1 MIPKLILAAAAAL
14 LTGRLLAQDEKIEL
28 KDLKV
33 PVAPAFSLLDFSPKT
48 IESPGTIKA
57 FTTNLVTNAALT
69 AGLPKNFAFEFA
81 PYWFFKHP
89 KMSIY
94 TYYGLGKV
102 AQKTDETGTESFAFV
117 AKKNIFY
124 GLRSTGL
131 SFGSV
136 LKDSSLALPV
146 NVNYIGYA
154 LRSNLINIRSRRLDE
169 ALASSIENVNAA
181 LQNVQAAAI
190 AKCAALEGIE
200 RLDCIGKFVAQSK
213 DSLLKSARTRF
224 ESIANARPRFSM
236 DVALGS
242 SMGFGNNN
250 FSNGKTYRTG
260 GWVTLAYYQPLVS
273 AASVKEDIQNLLDCK
288 NYFNAFF
295 LFRGL
300 RENATTDFKNFTGQS
315 LADYGGRVEA
325 EFDRFSLSVE
335 SIKRINQRDKSLNTG
350 RTVGI
355 IQYRINNNLFLLGTF
370 GKDFGKIN
378 NIVSLF
384 GLNWGFGE
392 NALNKRFD

>member
-1 MIPKLILAAAAAL
+1 MKPKIILAVVAVFVT
-14 LTGRLLAQDEKIEL
+14 TGLLAQSDKVEL

-89 KMSIY
+89 NMSIY
-94 TYYGLGKV
+94 TYFGLGRV
-102 AQKTDETGTESFAFV
+102 EQKTDAGGKESFAFV
-117 AKKNIFY
+117 PKKNIFY
-124 GLRSTGL
+124 GLRSTSL

-136 LKDSSLALPV
+136 FKDSSKALPV

-154 LRSNLINIRSRRLDE
+154 LRSNVINIRSRRLDT
-169 ALASSIENVNAA
+169 AMQTGIEDVNEA
-181 LQNVQAAAI
+181 LQNVLFNAI
-190 AKCAALEGIE
+190 TKCNGLDSIE
-200 RLDCIGKFVAQSK
+200 RIDCIGKFIEQSK
-213 DSLLKSARTRF
+213 DSILKSARTRF
-224 ESIANARPRFSM
+224 EGIANARPRFSM
-236 DVALGS
+236 DVAIAS
-242 SMGFGNNN
+242 STAFGNNN
-250 FSNGKTYRTG
+250 FSNRKTYRSG
-260 GWVTLAYYQPLVS
+260 GWLTLAYYQPLVS
-273 AASVKEDIQNLLDCK
+273 AAAVKENIQNLLDCK
-288 NYFNAFF
+288 NYFNAYF
-295 LFRGL
+295 LFRSL

-315 LADYGGRVEA
+315 LIDYGGRAEF

-335 SIKRINQRDKSLNTG
+335 SIKRVNQSNKAFNTS

-355 IQYRINNNLFLLGTF
+355 VQYRINNNLFLLGTF
-370 GKDFGKIN
+370 GKDFGTIN